1 MYISKAFIPIL
12 KNNPS
17 EAKIKSHQL
26 MLRVGMIKQ
35 SSAGIYSWLPLGFKV
50 MKKIEKIVREEQ
62 NKIGAQ
68 EILMPTIQSS
78 EIWKESGRY
87 DDYGDE
93 MLRIKDRQNR
103 EMLYGPTNE
112 ELVTDIFRSSIKSY
126 KSLPQLL
133 YHIQWKFRDEVR
145 PRFGIM
151 RCREF
156 YMKDAYSFDVSDE
169 DAVYSYNK
177 FFLSYLKTFKR
188 LDLTAIPMAA
198 DTGPIGG
205 NLSHEF
211 VILADTGES
220 KIFTDKRI
228 FDLDSAESVID
239 RKSLENLR
247 KKYEQFYSVTDEK
260 FNKEE
265 FEKEVLEENRLITK
279 GIEVGHIFY
288 FGDKYSKP
296 LNAAVDLAGGKKDFV
311 KMGSYGIGV
320 SRLVGAIIE
329 AKYDDKEEIM
339 KWPFSVAP
347 YELAIIPMINKNE
360 TSALDKAT
368 NIFKHF
374 ESINIDTIIDDTDE
388 NLSSKIKKFN
398 LIGVP
403 YQIIIGKKSE
413 GDLLEF
419 KETGKDPQN
428 LTIDQITKILT
439 ELKAKNWFL
448 H

>member
-1 MYISKAFIPIL
+1 MYISKSFIPIL

-35 SSAGIYSWLPLGFKV
+35 SSAGIYSWLPLGFKI
-50 MKKIEKIVREEQ
+50 MKKIEQIVREEQ
-62 NKIGAQ
+62 NKIGVQ

-87 DDYGDE
+87 EDYGEE

-133 YHIQWKFRDEVR
+133 YHIQWKFRDEIR

-156 YMKDAYSFDVSDE
+156 YMKDAYSFDINDE
-169 DAVYSYNK
+169 EALFSYNK

-188 LDLTAIPMAA
+188 LELTAIPMAA

-211 VILADTGES
+211 IILAETGES
-220 KIFTDKRI
+220 KIFADKRI
-228 FDLDSAESVID
+228 FELDSEGTKLEK
-239 RKSLENLR
+239 KSLENLR
-247 KKYEQFYSVTDEK
+247 KKFEQFYSVTDEK
-260 FNKEE
+260 FNKDQ
-265 FEKEVLEENRLITK
+265 FEKNVSEENRLKTK

-288 FGDKYSKP
+288 FGDKYSKSME
-296 LNAAVDLAGGKKDFV
+296 ASVDLPGGKKDYV

-329 AKYDDKEEIM
+329 AKYDEKNEIM
-339 KWPFSVAP
+339 KWPISVAP
-347 YELAIIPMINKNE
+347 YDISIIPMIKKNDN
-360 TSALDKAT
+360 SALEKA
-368 NIFKHF
+368 NKISL
-374 ESINIDTIIDDTDE
+374 ELENNGIETIIDDTDE
-388 NLSSKIKKFN
+388 NLSSKIKKMN
-398 LIGVP
+398 LIGSP
-403 YQIIIGKKSE
+403 YQIIIGKQTD
-413 GDLLEF
+413 GDVLEF
-419 KETGKDPQN
+419 KEVGKESQKIN
-428 LTIDQITKILT
+428 LSEIIKVIKTQKI
-439 ELKAKNWFL
+439 KN
-448 H
+448 

>member
-1 MYISKAFIPIL
+1 MYISKSFIPIL

-62 NKIGAQ
+62 DKIGAQ

-87 DDYGDE
+87 EDYGEE
-93 MLRIKDRQNR
+93 MLRIKDRQSR

-133 YHIQWKFRDEVR
+133 YHIQWKFRDEIR

-156 YMKDAYSFDVSDE
+156 FMKDAYSFDITDDE
-169 DAVYSYNK
+169 ALFSYNK

-188 LDLTAIPMAA
+188 LNLIAIPMAA

-211 VILADTGES
+211 IILAETGES

-228 FDLDSAESVID
+228 FDLDSEGTELE
-239 RKSLENLR
+239 RKSLESLR

-265 FEKEVLEENRLITK
+265 FENKVSEKNRLTTK

-296 LNAAVDLAGGKKDFV
+296 MGASVDLPGGKKDFV

-329 AKYDDKEEIM
+329 AKYDEKNEIM
-339 KWPFSVAP
+339 KWPISIAP
-347 YELAIIPMINKNE
+347 YDIAIIPMINKNDN
-360 TSALDKAT
+360 SALDKA
-368 NIFKHF
+368 NKIYSELVKNKI
-374 ESINIDTIIDDTDE
+374 EPLMDDTEE
-388 NLSSKIKKFN
+388 NFSSKIKKMN

-403 YQIIIGKKSE
+403 FQIIIGKQND

-419 KETGKDPQN
+419 IEIGKETK
-428 LTIDQITKILT
+428 KIRLQ
-439 ELKAKNWFL
+439 EIISILKKQKEKI
-448 H
+448 

>member
-1 MYISKAFIPIL
+1 MFISKSFIPIL

-35 SSAGIYSWLPLGFKV
+35 SSAGIYSWLPLGFKI

-93 MLRIKDRQNR
+93 MLRIKDRQDR

-156 YMKDAYSFDVSDE
+156 YMKDAYSFDVNDD
-169 DAVYSYNK
+169 DAFFSYNK

-188 LDLTAIPMAA
+188 LELTAIPMAA

-211 VILADTGES
+211 IILAETGES

-228 FDLDSAESVID
+228 FDLNSEGSVLEK
-239 RKSLENLR
+239 KSLEDLR

-260 FNKEE
+260 FNKKE
-265 FEKEVLEENRLITK
+265 FEKAVKEENRLITK

-288 FGDKYSKP
+288 FSDKYSKK
-296 LNAAVDLAGGKKDFV
+296 LNAAVDLPGGKKDFV

-329 AKYDDKEEIM
+329 AKYNDKEEIM
-339 KWPFSVAP
+339 KWPFSIAP
-347 YELAIIPMINKNE
+347 YEIAIIPMINKND
-360 TSALDKAT
+360 TTALEKAS
-368 NIFKHF
+368 NIFEHF
-374 ESINIDTIIDDTDE
+374 KANNIDAIIDDTDE
-388 NLSSKIKKFN
+388 NISSKIKKFN

-403 YQIIIGKKSE
+403 HQIILGKKSE
-413 GDLLEF
+413 GDLLEY
-419 KETGKDPQN
+419 KEIGKDPKN
-428 LTIDQITKILT
+428 LKIEEIVKLLIK
-439 ELKAKNWFL
+439 LKEKN
-448 H
+448 

>member
-1 MYISKAFIPIL
+1 MYISQAFIPIL

-35 SSAGIYSWLPLGFKV
+35 SSTGIYSWLPLGFKV
-50 MKKIEKIVREEQ
+50 MKKIEQIVREEQ
-62 NKIGAQ
+62 DRVGVQ

-87 DDYGDE
+87 KDYGE
-93 MLRIKDRQNR
+93 ELLRIKDRQNR

-112 ELVTDIFRSSIKSY
+112 ELITDIFRSSVKSY

-133 YHIQWKFRDEVR
+133 YHIQWKFRDELR

-156 YMKDAYSFDVSDE
+156 YMKDAYSFDINDE
-169 DAVYSYNK
+169 EAFFSYNK
-177 FFLSYLKTFKR
+177 FFLSYLRTFKR
-188 LDLTAIPMAA
+188 LELSAIPMAA

-211 VILADTGES
+211 IILADTGES
-220 KIFTDKRI
+220 KIYTDKRI
-228 FDLDSAESVID
+228 FEVNSDDIILEKDS
-239 RKSLENLR
+239 LNQLR
-247 KKYEQFYSVTDEK
+247 KRYDKFYAVTDEK
-260 FNKEE
+260 IDQNEFNKNVPKE
-265 FEKEVLEENRLITK
+265 FRLNAK

-296 LNAAVDLAGGKKDFV
+296 MNANVDYKGKKEFV

-329 AKYDDKEEIM
+329 AMYDDKNEVM
-339 KWPFSVAP
+339 KWPLSVAP
-347 YELAIIPMINKNE
+347 YHCAILPLISKNDNSNLE
-360 TSALDKAT
+360 KAN
-368 NIFKHF
+368 NIFKYLKNK
-374 ESINIDTIIDDTDE
+374 NIETIIDDTDE
-388 NLSSKIKKFN
+388 NFSAKMKKFN
-398 LIGVP
+398 LIGIP
-403 YQIIIGKKSE
+403 YQIMIGKKFE
-413 GDLLEF
+413 GDLIEF
-419 KETGKDPQN
+419 KETGKN
-428 LTIDQITKILT
+428 SENFKIDKIA
-439 ELKAKNWFL
+439 EIINSRKN
-448 H
+448 

>member
-1 MYISKAFIPIL
+1 MYISKSFIPIL

-62 NKIGAQ
+62 NKIGAH
-68 EILMPTIQSS
+68 ELLMPTIQSS

-112 ELVTDIFRSSIKSY
+112 ELITEIFRSSIKSY

-133 YHIQWKFRDEVR
+133 YHIQWKFRDELR

-156 YMKDAYSFDVSDE
+156 YMKDAYSFDINDE
-169 DAVYSYNK
+169 DAFFSYNK
-177 FFLSYLKTFKR
+177 FFLSYLRTFKR
-188 LDLTAIPMAA
+188 LDLIAIPMAA

-211 VILADTGES
+211 IILAETGES
-220 KIFTDKRI
+220 KIFTDKKI
-228 FDLDSAESVID
+228 FNVNSEGFQIEK
-239 RKSLENLR
+239 KSLEDLR
-247 KKYEQFYSVTDEK
+247 KKYEKFYAVTDEK
-260 FNKEE
+260 YNKNV
-265 FEKEVLEENRLITK
+265 FEKKVTEENRLITK

-296 LNAAVDLAGGKKDFV
+296 LNATVDLPSGKKDFV

-339 KWPFSVAP
+339 KWPLSVAP
-347 YELAIIPMINKNE
+347 YEVAIIPLISKNDNSNLEKANNIYKYLNNKN
-360 TSALDKAT
+360 
-368 NIFKHF
+368 
-374 ESINIDTIIDDTDE
+374 IDLIIDDTDE
-388 NLSSKIKKFN
+388 NFSSKMKKFN

-403 YQIIIGKKSE
+403 YQILLGKKSD

-419 KETGKDPQN
+419 RETGKDPQN
-428 LTIDQITKILT
+428 LSIEQITKFLT
-439 ELKAKNWFL
+439 EQKEKI
-448 H
+448 

>member
-1 MYISKAFIPIL
+1 
-12 KNNPS
+12 
-17 EAKIKSHQL
+17 
-26 MLRVGMIKQ
+26 
-35 SSAGIYSWLPLGFKV
+35 
-50 MKKIEKIVREEQ
+50 
-62 NKIGAQ
+62 
-68 EILMPTIQSS
+68 
-78 EIWKESGRY
+78 
-87 DDYGDE
+87 
-93 MLRIKDRQNR
+93 
-103 EMLYGPTNE
+103 MLYGPTNE

-133 YHIQWKFRDEVR
+133 YHIQWKFRDEIR

-156 YMKDAYSFDVSDE
+156 FMKDAYSFDITDDE
-169 DAVYSYNK
+169 ALFSYNK

-188 LDLTAIPMAA
+188 LNLIAIPMAA

-211 VILADTGES
+211 IILAETGES

-228 FDLDSAESVID
+228 FDLDSEGTELEK
-239 RKSLENLR
+239 KSLETLR

-265 FEKEVLEENRLITK
+265 FENKVSEKNRLTTK

-296 LNAAVDLAGGKKDFV
+296 MGASVDLPGGKKDFV

-329 AKYDDKEEIM
+329 AKYDEKNEIM
-339 KWPFSVAP
+339 KWPISIAP
-347 YELAIIPMINKNE
+347 YDIAIIPMINKNDN
-360 TSALDKAT
+360 SVLDKA
-368 NIFKHF
+368 NKIYSELVKNKI
-374 ESINIDTIIDDTDE
+374 EPLMDDTEE
-388 NLSSKIKKFN
+388 NFSSKIKKMN

-403 YQIIIGKKSE
+403 FQIIIGKQND

-419 KETGKDPQN
+419 IEIGKETK
-428 LTIDQITKILT
+428 KIRLQ
-439 ELKAKNWFL
+439 EIISILKKQKEKI
-448 H
+448 

>member
-1 MYISKAFIPIL
+1 MYLSKSFIPIL

-50 MKKIEKIVREEQ
+50 MKKIEQIVREEQ
-62 NKIGAQ
+62 NRIGVQ

-87 DDYGDE
+87 EDYGEE

-112 ELVTDIFRSSIKSY
+112 ELVTDIFRASIKSY

-151 RCREF
+151 RGREF
-156 YMKDAYSFDVSDE
+156 YMKDAYSFDISDE
-169 DAVYSYNK
+169 EAFFSYNK
-177 FFLSYLKTFKR
+177 FFLSYLRTFKR

-211 VILADTGES
+211 IILADTGES

-228 FDLDSAESVID
+228 FELDSDGTNVDKESLKD
-239 RKSLENLR
+239 LR
-247 KKYEQFYSVTDEK
+247 KKYEKFYAVTDEK
-260 FNKEE
+260 FNEKE
-265 FEKEVLEENRLITK
+265 FEEKVSQENRLITK

-296 LNAAVDLAGGKKDFV
+296 MGASVDLPGGKKDFV

-329 AKYDDKEEIM
+329 AKYDEKNEIM
-339 KWPFSVAP
+339 KWPISVAP
-347 YELAIIPMINKNE
+347 YEVSIIPMINKNDQ
-360 TSALDKAT
+360 SALEKAV
-368 NIFKHF
+368 NISK
-374 ESINIDTIIDDTDE
+374 ELMVNNIDSIIDDTDE
-388 NLSSKIKKFN
+388 NFSSKMKKMN
-398 LIGVP
+398 LIGSP
-403 YQIIIGKKSE
+403 FQIIIGKQTDA
-413 GDLLEF
+413 DLVEF
-419 KETGKDPQN
+419 KETGNEAK
-428 LTIDQITKILT
+428 KIKL
-439 ELKAKNWFL
+439 EEAIKIIKEQKVSN
-448 H
+448 

>member
-1 MYISKAFIPIL
+1 MLISKSFIPIL

-35 SSAGIYSWLPLGFKV
+35 SSSGIYSWLPLGFKV
-50 MKKIEKIVREEQ
+50 MKKIEKVIREEQ
-62 NKIGAQ
+62 NNIGAH
-68 EILMPTIQSS
+68 ELLMPTIQSS

-87 DDYGDE
+87 EDYGDE

-112 ELVTDIFRSSIKSY
+112 ELITEIFRSSVKSY

-133 YHIQWKFRDEVR
+133 YHIQWKFRDELR

-156 YMKDAYSFDVSDE
+156 YMKDAYSFDINDE
-169 DAVYSYNK
+169 EALFSYNK
-177 FFLSYLKTFKR
+177 FFLSYLRTFKR
-188 LDLTAIPMAA
+188 LELTAIPMEA

-211 VILADTGES
+211 IILAETGES

-228 FDLDSAESVID
+228 FELNSEGTKIEK
-239 RKSLENLR
+239 KSLEELR
-247 KKYEQFYSVTDEK
+247 KKYEKFYAVTDEK
-260 FNKEE
+260 FDKND
-265 FEKEVLEENRLITK
+265 FEKKVPENNRLTTK

-296 LNAAVDLAGGKKDFV
+296 LNASVDLPGGKKDFV
-311 KMGSYGIGV
+311 KMGSYGVGV

-329 AKYDDKEEIM
+329 AKYNEKNEVM
-339 KWPFSVAP
+339 KWPLSVAP
-347 YELAIIPMINKNE
+347 YEVAIIPLINKNE
-360 TSALDKAT
+360 TSNLEKSK
-368 NIFKHF
+368 NIYNFLKNK
-374 ESINIDTIIDDTDE
+374 NIDVILDDTDE
-388 NLSSKIKKFN
+388 NFSSKMKKFN

-403 YQIIIGKKSE
+403 YQILLGKKSS
-413 GDLLEF
+413 GDLVEF
-419 KETGKDPQN
+419 IETGKDSQN
-428 LTIDQITKILT
+428 LSLEQIVKVLT
-439 ELKAKNWFL
+439 EQKEKI
-448 H
+448 

>member
-1 MYISKAFIPIL
+1 MLISKLFIPIL

-26 MLRVGMIKQ
+26 MLRAGMIKQ
-35 SSAGIYSWLPLGFKV
+35 ASAGIYSWLPLGFKV
-50 MKKIEKIVREEQ
+50 MKKIENIVRHEQ
-62 NKIGAQ
+62 DKIGAQ

-87 DDYGDE
+87 DDYGEE

-112 ELVTDIFRSSIKSY
+112 EQVTEIFRSSIKSY

-133 YHIQWKFRDEVR
+133 YHIQWKFRDEIR

-151 RCREF
+151 RGREF
-156 YMKDAYSFDVSDE
+156 YMKDAYSFDISDE
-169 DAVYSYNK
+169 EAFYSYNK
-177 FFLSYLKTFKR
+177 FFLSYLRTFKR
-188 LDLTAIPMAA
+188 LSLTAIPMAA

-211 VILADTGES
+211 IILADTGES

-228 FDLDSAESVID
+228 FDLNSDDTNLEKS
-239 RKSLENLR
+239 SLESMR
-247 KKYEQFYSVTDEK
+247 KKYEQYYAVTDEK

-265 FEKEVLEENRLITK
+265 FEKIVSEENRLITK

-288 FGDKYSKP
+288 FGDKYSKSMG
-296 LNAAVDLAGGKKDFV
+296 ASVDLPGGKKDFV

-329 AKYDDKEEIM
+329 AKYDDKNEIM
-339 KWPFSVAP
+339 KWPLSVAP
-347 YELAIIPMINKNE
+347 FDIGIIPMINK
-360 TSALDKAT
+360 TDPTALEKA
-368 NIFKHF
+368 
-374 ESINIDTIIDDTDE
+374 ININIKLSKNNIESIIDDTDD
-388 NLSSKIKKFN
+388 NYSSKIKKMS
-398 LIGVP
+398 LIGTP
-403 YQIIIGKKSE
+403 FQIIIGKKT
-413 GDLLEF
+413 DADFLEF
-419 KETGKDPQN
+419 KETGGEIQKLSLN
-428 LTIDQITKILT
+428 KIIEILT
-439 ELKAKNWFL
+439 KQKESN
-448 H
+448 

>member
-1 MYISKAFIPIL
+1 MYFSKSFIPIL
-12 KNNPS
+12 KNNPT

-26 MLRVGMIKQ
+26 MLRAGMIKQ

-50 MKKIEKIVREEQ
+50 MKKIEEIVRQEQ
-62 NKIGAQ
+62 DRIGVQ

-87 DDYGDE
+87 DDYGEE

-112 ELVTDIFRSSIKSY
+112 ELVTEIFRSSIKSY

-133 YHIQWKFRDEVR
+133 YHIQWKFRDELR

-156 YMKDAYSFDVSDE
+156 YMKDAYSFDLSDA
-169 DAVYSYNK
+169 DAFFSYNK

-188 LDLTAIPMAA
+188 LNLSAIPMAA

-211 VILADTGES
+211 IILANTGES
-220 KIFTDKRI
+220 KIYTDKRI
-228 FDLDSAESVID
+228 FDVDSSSTLLQK
-239 RKSLENLR
+239 KSLSDLR
-247 KKYEQFYSVTDEK
+247 HQYEKFYSVTDEK
-260 FNKEE
+260 FDQVE
-265 FEKEVLEENRLITK
+265 FEKAVPEEFRLNTK

-288 FGDKYSKP
+288 FGDKYSKAM
-296 LNAAVDLAGGKKDFV
+296 NASVDFNGKKEFV

-329 AKYDDKEEIM
+329 AKYNDKDEIM
-339 KWPFSVAP
+339 KWPMSVTP
-347 YELAIIPMINKNE
+347 YDCAIIPMIKKNDSSNLEKSNKI
-360 TSALDKAT
+360 LDFLKS
-368 NIFKHF
+368 K
-374 ESINIDTIIDDTDE
+374 NIDSIIDDTDE
-388 NLSSKIKKFN
+388 NISAKIKKFN

-403 YQIIIGKKSE
+403 YQLIIGNKAE
-413 GDLLEF
+413 GDLFEF
-419 KETGKDPQN
+419 KEVDGGTQRLNIED
-428 LTIDQITKILT
+428 IASQI
-439 ELKAKNWFL
+439 LKAKSN
-448 H
+448 

>member
-1 MYISKAFIPIL
+1 MYISKSFIPIL

-17 EAKIKSHQL
+17 EAKIKSHKL

-35 SSAGIYSWLPLGFKV
+35 SSAGIYSWLPLGFKI
-50 MKKIEKIVREEQ
+50 MKKIEQIVREEQ

-93 MLRIKDRQNR
+93 MLRIKDRQDR

-156 YMKDAYSFDVSDE
+156 YMKDAYSFDVSDDE
-169 DAVYSYNK
+169 SVFSYNK

-188 LDLTAIPMAA
+188 LELIAIPMAA

-211 VILADTGES
+211 IILADTGES

-228 FDLDSAESVID
+228 FDLNSDGFILEK
-239 RKSLENLR
+239 KSLEDLR

-265 FEKEVLEENRLITK
+265 FEKEVTKENRLITK

-288 FGDKYSKP
+288 FGDKYSKA
-296 LNAAVDLAGGKKDFV
+296 LNAAVDLPGGKKDFV

-329 AKYDDKEEIM
+329 AKYDDKEEVM
-339 KWPFSVAP
+339 KWPFCVAP
-347 YELAIIPMINKNE
+347 YELAIIPMISKNDMS
-360 TSALDKAT
+360 TLDKAKK
-368 NIFKHF
+368 IFEHF
-374 ESINIDTIIDDTDE
+374 QKKNIDTIIDDTDE

-403 YQIIIGKKSE
+403 FQIIIGKKTE
-413 GDLLEF
+413 GEMLEF
-419 KETGKDPQN
+419 KEIGKEPQN
-428 LTIDQITKILT
+428 LSIEQISKILT
-439 ELKAKNWFL
+439 KLKEKN
-448 H
+448 

>member
-1 MYISKAFIPIL
+1 MYISKSFIPIL

-62 NKIGAQ
+62 DKIGAQ

-87 DDYGDE
+87 EDYGEE
-93 MLRIKDRQNR
+93 MLRIKDRQSR

-133 YHIQWKFRDEVR
+133 YHIQWKFRDEIR

-156 YMKDAYSFDVSDE
+156 FMKDAYSFDVTDDE
-169 DAVYSYNK
+169 ALFSYNK

-188 LDLTAIPMAA
+188 LNLIAIPMAA

-211 VILADTGES
+211 IILAETGES

-228 FDLDSAESVID
+228 FDLDSEGTELEK
-239 RKSLENLR
+239 KSLESLR
-247 KKYEQFYSVTDEK
+247 KRYEQFYSVTDEK

-265 FEKEVLEENRLITK
+265 FENKVSEKNRLITK

-288 FGDKYSKP
+288 FGNKYSKP
-296 LNAAVDLAGGKKDFV
+296 MGASVDLPGGKKDFV

-329 AKYDDKEEIM
+329 AKYDEKSEIM
-339 KWPFSVAP
+339 KWPISIAP
-347 YELAIIPMINKNE
+347 YDIAIIPMINKNDN
-360 TSALDKAT
+360 SALDKA
-368 NIFKHF
+368 NKIYSELIKNKI
-374 ESINIDTIIDDTDE
+374 EPLMDDTEE
-388 NLSSKIKKFN
+388 NFSSKIKKMN

-403 YQIIIGKKSE
+403 FQIIIGKQND

-419 KETGKDPQN
+419 IEIGKETK
-428 LTIDQITKILT
+428 KIKLQ
-439 ELKAKNWFL
+439 EIISILKKQKEKI
-448 H
+448 

>member
-1 MYISKAFIPIL
+1 MLLSKSFIPIL

-35 SSAGIYSWLPLGFKV
+35 ASAGIYSWLPLGFKV
-50 MKKIEKIVREEQ
+50 MKKIEAIVRQEQ

-87 DDYGDE
+87 DDYGEE
-93 MLRIKDRQNR
+93 MLRIKDRQDR

-112 ELVTDIFRSSIKSY
+112 EQVTEIFRSSFKSY

-133 YHIQWKFRDEVR
+133 YHIQWKFRDEIR

-151 RCREF
+151 RGREF
-156 YMKDAYSFDVSDE
+156 YMKDAYSFDVTDE
-169 DAVYSYNK
+169 DAFYSYNK
-177 FFLSYLKTFKR
+177 FFLSYLRTFKR
-188 LDLTAIPMAA
+188 LSLTAIPMAA

-211 VILADTGES
+211 IILADTGES

-228 FDLDSAESVID
+228 FDLNSDGTNLEKS
-239 RKSLENLR
+239 SLEQMR

-260 FNKEE
+260 FNKDE
-265 FEKEVLEENRLITK
+265 FEKIVSEENRLITK

-288 FGDKYSKP
+288 FGDKYSKAME
-296 LNAAVDLAGGKKDFV
+296 AAVDLPGGKKDFV

-329 AKYDDKEEIM
+329 ARYDDQEEIM
-339 KWPFSVAP
+339 KWPFSIAP
-347 YELAIIPMINKNE
+347 YEIAIIPMINKND
-360 TSALDKAT
+360 TTALEKAS
-368 NIFKHF
+368 NIYEHFKAN
-374 ESINIDTIIDDTDE
+374 NIDSIIDDTDE
-388 NLSSKIKKFN
+388 NISSKIKKFN
-398 LIGVP
+398 LIGIP
-403 YQIIIGKKSE
+403 YQIIIGKNSD

-419 KETGKDPQN
+419 KEIGKDPKN
-428 LTIDQITKILT
+428 LKIEEIVKLLIK
-439 ELKAKNWFL
+439 LKEKN
-448 H
+448 

>member
-1 MYISKAFIPIL
+1 MYISKSFIPIL

-87 DDYGDE
+87 DDYGEE

-156 YMKDAYSFDVSDE
+156 YMKDAYSFDIDDE
-169 DAVYSYNK
+169 EAFYSYNK
-177 FFLSYLKTFKR
+177 FFLSYLRTFKK
-188 LDLTAIPMAA
+188 LELTAIPMAA

-228 FDLDSAESVID
+228 FDLDSKGSTID
-239 RKSLENLR
+239 KKSLEDLR
-247 KKYEQFYSVTDEK
+247 KKYEKFYSVTDEK
-260 FNKEE
+260 FNKKT
-265 FEKEVLEENRLITK
+265 FEKEVSEKNRLITK

-288 FGDKYSKP
+288 FGDKYSKA
-296 LNAAVDLAGGKKDFV
+296 LNASVDLPGGKKNYV

-329 AKYDDKEEIM
+329 AKYDNKNEIM
-339 KWPFSVAP
+339 KWPLSIAP
-347 YELAIIPMINKNE
+347 YELAIIPMINKNDNSNLE
-360 TSALDKAT
+360 KAN
-368 NIFKHF
+368 NIFKYLEKNH
-374 ESINIDTIIDDTDE
+374 IDTIIDDTDE
-388 NLSSKIKKFN
+388 NFSSKIKKFN

-403 YQIIIGKKSE
+403 YQIILGRKSNE
-413 GDLLEF
+413 NLLEF
-419 KETGKDPQN
+419 NEIGGKTQN
-428 LTIDQITKILT
+428 LSIDQIIKILT
-439 ELKAKNWFL
+439 KQKEKI
-448 H
+448 

>member
-1 MYISKAFIPIL
+1 
-12 KNNPS
+12 
-17 EAKIKSHQL
+17 

-50 MKKIEKIVREEQ
+50 MKKIEQIVREEQ

-78 EIWKESGRY
+78 DIWKESGRY

-93 MLRIKDRQNR
+93 MLRIKDRQDR

-126 KSLPQLL
+126 KFLPQLL

-156 YMKDAYSFDVSDE
+156 YMKDAYSFDINDE
-169 DAVYSYNK
+169 EAVYSYNK

-188 LDLTAIPMAA
+188 LELTAIPMAA

-211 VILADTGES
+211 IILADTGES

-228 FDLDSAESVID
+228 FDLNSDGSVLEK
-239 RKSLENLR
+239 KSLEDLR
-247 KKYEQFYSVTDEK
+247 KKYEQYYSVTDEK
-260 FNKEE
+260 FNKEK
-265 FEKEVLEENRLITK
+265 FEKEVSEENRLITK

-296 LNAAVDLAGGKKDFV
+296 LNAAVDLPEGKKDFV

-329 AKYDDKEEIM
+329 AKYDAKEEIM
-339 KWPFSVAP
+339 KWPFAVAP
-347 YELAIIPMINKNE
+347 YELAILPMINKND
-360 TSALDKAT
+360 TTALDNSKR
-368 NIFKHF
+368 IFKHF
-374 ESINIDTIIDDTDE
+374 EQNNIDTIIDDMDE

-413 GDLLEF
+413 GDLFEF
-419 KETGKDPQN
+419 KEIGKDPQN
-428 LTIDQITKILT
+428 LTLDQITKILT
-439 ELKAKNWFL
+439 KQKEKN
-448 H
+448 

>member
-1 MYISKAFIPIL
+1 MYISKSFIPIL
-12 KNNPS
+12 KDNPS

-35 SSAGIYSWLPLGFKV
+35 SSTGIYSWLPLGLKV
-50 MKKIEKIVREEQ
+50 MKKIEQIVREEQ

-87 DDYGDE
+87 EDYGEE

-133 YHIQWKFRDEVR
+133 YHIQWKFRDEIR

-156 YMKDAYSFDVSDE
+156 FMKDAYSFDINDE
-169 DAVYSYNK
+169 EALFSYNK

-188 LDLTAIPMAA
+188 LELVAIPMAA

-211 VILADTGES
+211 IILADTGES
-220 KIFTDKRI
+220 KIYTDKRI
-228 FDLDSAESVID
+228 FEVDSEGSKLDK
-239 RKSLENLR
+239 KSLNNLR
-247 KKYEQFYSVTDEK
+247 NKFEKFYSVTDEK
-260 FNKEE
+260 FDKQE
-265 FEKEVLEENRLITK
+265 FEKKVIKENRLITK

-296 LNAAVDLAGGKKDFV
+296 MNGSVDLPEGKKDFV

-329 AKYDDKEEIM
+329 AKYNEKEEIM
-339 KWPFSVAP
+339 KWPISVSP
-347 YELAIIPMINKNE
+347 YDISIIPIVNKNDKSTLEKAKKINTELEKNNIE
-360 TSALDKAT
+360 TL
-368 NIFKHF
+368 
-374 ESINIDTIIDDTDE
+374 IDDTDE
-388 NLSSKIKKFN
+388 NFSSKIKKMN
-398 LIGVP
+398 LIGIP
-403 YQIIIGKKSE
+403 FQIIIGKQI
-413 GDLLEF
+413 DDDFIEF
-419 KETGKDPQN
+419 KELGKN
-428 LTIDQITKILT
+428 SKKVKLSEIIKIIKKQK
-439 ELKAKNWFL
+439 EKN
-448 H
+448 

>member
-1 MYISKAFIPIL
+1 MLLSKSFVPIL

-35 SSAGIYSWLPLGFKV
+35 ASAGIYSWLPLGFKI
-50 MKKIEKIVREEQ
+50 MKKIEEIVRQEQ

-87 DDYGDE
+87 EDYGEE

-112 ELVTDIFRSSIKSY
+112 EQVTEIFRSSLKSY

-133 YHIQWKFRDEVR
+133 YHIQWKFRDEIR

-151 RCREF
+151 RGREF

-169 DAVYSYNK
+169 EAFYSYNK
-177 FFLSYLKTFKR
+177 FFLSYLRTFKR
-188 LDLTAIPMAA
+188 LALTAIPMAA

-211 VILADTGES
+211 IILADTGES

-228 FDLDSAESVID
+228 FDLNSNDTELE
-239 RKSLENLR
+239 KNSLQQMR
-247 KKYEQFYSVTDEK
+247 KKYEQYYSVTDEK
-260 FNKEE
+260 FNKDE
-265 FEKEVLEENRLITK
+265 FEKVVSEENRLITK

-288 FGDKYSKP
+288 FGDKYSK
-296 LNAAVDLAGGKKDFV
+296 AMGASVDLPGGKKDFV

-329 AKYDDKEEIM
+329 AKFDDKNEIM
-339 KWPFSVAP
+339 KWPLSVAP
-347 YELAIIPMINKNE
+347 YDIALVPMINKND
-360 TSALDKAT
+360 TSALDKA
-368 NIFKHF
+368 
-374 ESINIDTIIDDTDE
+374 ININKELIKNNIDALIDDTEE
-388 NLSSKIKKFN
+388 NFSSKIKKMN
-398 LIGVP
+398 LIGAP

-419 KETGKDPQN
+419 KEIGEETQN
-428 LTIDQITKILT
+428 LSLTKII
-439 ELKAKNWFL
+439 EIIKKQKN
-448 H
+448 

>member
-211 VILADTGES
+211 VILAETGES

-228 FDLDSAESVID
+228 FDLDSAGSVID
-239 RKSLENLR
+239 RKSLEDLR
-247 KKYEQFYSVTDEK
+247 KKYEEFYSVTDEK

-296 LNAAVDLAGGKKDFV
+296 LNAAVDLPSGKKDFV

-439 ELKAKNWFL
+439 ELKAKN
-448 H
+448 

>member
-1 MYISKAFIPIL
+1 MLISKSFIPIL

-50 MKKIEKIVREEQ
+50 MKKIEQIVREEQ

-87 DDYGDE
+87 EDYGEE
-93 MLRIKDRQNR
+93 MLRIKDRQDR

-112 ELVTDIFRSSIKSY
+112 ELVTDIFRSSLKSY

-133 YHIQWKFRDEVR
+133 YHIQWKFRDEIR

-156 YMKDAYSFDVSDE
+156 FMKDAYSFDINDE
-169 DAVYSYNK
+169 EAFFSYNK

-188 LDLTAIPMAA
+188 LNLTAIPMAA

-211 VILADTGES
+211 IILAETGES
-220 KIFTDKRI
+220 KIFTDKRV
-228 FDLDSAESVID
+228 FDLSSDGTKLEK
-239 RKSLENLR
+239 KSLEDLR

-265 FEKEVLEENRLITK
+265 FEKQVSEQNRLITK

-296 LNAAVDLAGGKKDFV
+296 MGASVDLPGGKKDFV

-329 AKYDDKEEIM
+329 AKYDEKNEVM
-339 KWPFSVAP
+339 KWPISVAP
-347 YELAIIPMINKNE
+347 YDIAIIPMMNKNDN
-360 TSALDKAT
+360 SILDKS
-368 NIFKHF
+368 NKI
-374 ESINIDTIIDDTDE
+374 SIELENNGIETIIDDTDE
-388 NLSSKIKKFN
+388 NLSSKIKKMN
-398 LIGVP
+398 LIGAP
-403 YQIIIGKKSE
+403 YQIIIGKKTE
-413 GDLLEF
+413 GEILEF
-419 KETGKDPQN
+419 QEVGKEPQKIS
-428 LTIDQITKILT
+428 LKEIIKILK
-439 ELKAKNWFL
+439 EQKVKN
-448 H
+448 

>member
-1 MYISKAFIPIL
+1 MLISKSFIPIL

-35 SSAGIYSWLPLGFKV
+35 SSAGIYSWLPLGLKV
-50 MKKIEKIVREEQ
+50 MKKIEQLVREEQ

-87 DDYGDE
+87 EDYGEE
-93 MLRIKDRQNR
+93 MLRIKDRQDR

-112 ELVTDIFRSSIKSY
+112 ELVTDIFRSSLKSY

-133 YHIQWKFRDEVR
+133 YHIQWKFRDEIR

-156 YMKDAYSFDVSDE
+156 FMKDAYSFDINDQE
-169 DAVYSYNK
+169 AFFSYNK
-177 FFLSYLKTFKR
+177 FFLSYLKTFRR
-188 LDLTAIPMAA
+188 LDLIAIPMLA

-211 VILADTGES
+211 IILAETGES

-228 FDLDSAESVID
+228 FDLKSEGT
-239 RKSLENLR
+239 RLEKKSLEDLR
-247 KKYEQFYSVTDEK
+247 KKYEKFYAVTDEK
-260 FNKEE
+260 YNKED
-265 FEKEVLEENRLITK
+265 FEKKVSEQNRLITK

-296 LNAAVDLAGGKKDFV
+296 MGASFDLPGGKKDFV

-329 AKYDDKEEIM
+329 AKYDEKNEVM
-339 KWPFSVAP
+339 KWPISVAP
-347 YELAIIPMINKNE
+347 YDLAIIPMINKNDN
-360 TSALDKAT
+360 SSLDKS
-368 NIFKHF
+368 NKISLELENNGF
-374 ESINIDTIIDDTDE
+374 ETIIDDTDE
-388 NLSSKIKKFN
+388 NLSSKIRKMN
-398 LIGVP
+398 LIGAP
-403 YQIIIGKKSE
+403 YQIIIGKQTE
-413 GDLLEF
+413 GEILEF
-419 KETGKDPQN
+419 KEVGKKPKKIN
-428 LTIDQITKILT
+428 LKEIIKILK
-439 ELKAKNWFL
+439 EQKEKN
-448 H
+448 

>member
-35 SSAGIYSWLPLGFKV
+35 SASGIYSWLPLGFKV

-62 NKIGAQ
+62 NKIGAH
-68 EILMPTIQSS
+68 ELLMPTIQSS

-112 ELVTDIFRSSIKSY
+112 ELITEIFRSSVKSY
-126 KSLPQLL
+126 KLLPQLL
-133 YHIQWKFRDEVR
+133 YHIQWKFRDELR

-156 YMKDAYSFDVSDE
+156 YMKDAYSFDINDE
-169 DAVYSYNK
+169 EAFFSYNK
-177 FFLSYLKTFKR
+177 FFLSYLRTFKR
-188 LDLTAIPMAA
+188 LSLTAIPMAA

-211 VILADTGES
+211 VILAETGES

-228 FDLDSAESVID
+228 FDVNSDGSDIEK
-239 RKSLENLR
+239 KSLQNLR
-247 KKYEQFYSVTDEK
+247 KKYQKFYAVTDEK
-260 FNKEE
+260 YNKKE
-265 FEKEVLEENRLITK
+265 FEKEVSEENRLITK

-296 LNAAVDLAGGKKDFV
+296 LKAAVDLPGGKKDFV

-329 AKYDDKEEIM
+329 AKYNDKEEIM
-339 KWPFSVAP
+339 KWPLSVAP
-347 YELAIIPMINKNE
+347 YEVAIIPLINKTDNSNLE
-360 TSALDKAT
+360 KAN
-368 NIFKHF
+368 NIYKHLNNK
-374 ESINIDTIIDDTDE
+374 NIDSIIDDTDE
-388 NLSSKIKKFN
+388 NFSSKMKKFN

-403 YQIIIGKKSE
+403 YQILLGKKSDS
-413 GDLLEF
+413 DLLEF
-419 KETGKDPQN
+419 IEIGKDSQN
-428 LTIDQITKILT
+428 LSLEQISNILIKQKEKI
-439 ELKAKNWFL
+439 
-448 H
+448 

>member
-1 MYISKAFIPIL
+1 MYLTKSFIPIL

-35 SSAGIYSWLPLGFKV
+35 ASAGIYSWLPLGFKV
-50 MKKIEKIVREEQ
+50 MKKIEDIVRQEQ

-87 DDYGDE
+87 DDYGEE

-112 ELVTDIFRSSIKSY
+112 EQVTEIFRSSLKSY

-133 YHIQWKFRDEVR
+133 YHIQWKFRDEIR

-151 RCREF
+151 RGREF
-156 YMKDAYSFDVSDE
+156 YMKDAYSFDVTDE
-169 DAVYSYNK
+169 DAFYSYNK
-177 FFLSYLKTFKR
+177 FFLSYLRTFKR
-188 LDLTAIPMAA
+188 LSLTAIPMAA

-211 VILADTGES
+211 IILADTGES

-228 FDLDSAESVID
+228 FDLTSEGTELNKS
-239 RKSLENLR
+239 SLENLR
-247 KKYEQFYSVTDEK
+247 KKYEEYYAVTDEK
-260 FNKEE
+260 FDKNE
-265 FEKEVLEENRLITK
+265 FEKVVLEENRLITK

-288 FGDKYSKP
+288 FGDKYSKAM
-296 LNAAVDLAGGKKDFV
+296 NAAVDLPEGKKNFV

-329 AKYDDKEEIM
+329 AKYDEKNEIM
-339 KWPFSVAP
+339 KWPLSVAP
-347 YELAIIPMINKNE
+347 FDIAIIPMISKGDTSTLEKANNIYATLNK
-360 TSALDKAT
+360 K
-368 NIFKHF
+368 
-374 ESINIDTIIDDTDE
+374 NIDAIIDDTDE
-388 NLSSKIKKFN
+388 NYSSKIKKMN
-398 LIGVP
+398 LIGAP
-403 YQIIIGKKSE
+403 YQIILGKKSE

-419 KETGKDPQN
+419 NETGGEPKKLSLDN
-428 LTIDQITKILT
+428 IIEIITKQ
-439 ELKAKNWFL
+439 KAIN
-448 H
+448 